1 MGLKLLTLGL
11 FEPCRLPLL
20 DGANYHLPFTQQ
32 TNAPYSISGHLNLSM
47 NKHAVFSFFSGT
59 EFLDPGFENEGFDV
73 AFFTRTD
80 LIPA

>member
-1 MGLKLLTLGL
+1 
-11 FEPCRLPLL
+11 
-20 DGANYHLPFTQQ
+20 
-32 TNAPYSISGHLNLSM
+32 M

-59 EFLDPGFENEGFDV
+59 EFLDLVFEDAGFDV

>member
-1 MGLKLLTLGL
+1 
-11 FEPCRLPLL
+11 
-20 DGANYHLPFTQQ
+20 
-32 TNAPYSISGHLNLSM
+32 M

-59 EFLDPGFENEGFDV
+59 EFLDLGFEDAGFDV